1 MSKKSSTE
9 KKTKAK
15 AAAPAPEATK
25 IPKGGANVVNLPTE
39 SISPRKGFNPRTDLG
54 EMRELK
60 ASLREHGL
68 IAPITVCPTKAGA
81 DSYFIIAGH
90 RRHAAWAE
98 LGKANIPAVVRDI
111 AIDSPEAFQIAMS
124 ENSDEARTPLS
135 ADDQTAAFTRLLEQ
149 FGGEGH
155 EVEVA
160 KVAGYSAATV
170 KRALRYA
177 LVPKQV
183 REKVAKGDIGRTVA
197 LATLDIP
204 EEVREKVISKIAA
217 GTTERDVRTLANEA
231 KADMRKGGKDVERKT
246 TDGRASRHNV
256 PFGQDEGKIATPRG
270 ARESADMRRKLTALV
285 LNCEADVEEA
295 KTTDEQVAARVALT
309 AARAALAA
317 LYWLAGITGELIEQ
331 LADTKAEVALDD
343 KSFLAAE
350 ERGKGIIIAAAEEAQ
365 AAAKAK
371 ADEETKPEKS
381 KTGKIEKNKG
391 KDKAKAKAKAAKA
404 KAEADG
410 DDE

>member
-1 MSKKSSTE
+1 MSKKNKTE
-9 KKTKAK
+9 KKAKTAPEK
-15 AAAPAPEATK
+15 AAAPVAK
-25 IPKGGANVVNLPTE
+25 LPKGGANVVNLPTE
-39 SISPRKGFNPRTDLG
+39 SVSSRKGFNPRSDLG

-68 IAPITVCPTKAGA
+68 ICPITVCPTKPGA
-81 DSYFIIAGH
+81 DTYYVIAGH

-155 EVEVA
+155 EAEVA

-231 KADMRKGGKDVERKT
+231 KAGLKKEGKDAERKT
-246 TDGRASRHNV
+246 TEGKASRHNV
-256 PFGQDEGKIATPRG
+256 PFGQDENALATPRG
-270 ARESADMRRKLTALV
+270 ARECADMRRKLTALV
-285 LNCEADVEEA
+285 LNAEADVEEA
-295 KTTDEQVAARVALT
+295 KGEEKATAQANLT

-317 LYWLAGITGELIEQ
+317 LYWVAGISSELLEQ
-331 LADTKAEVALDD
+331 QGDTSATVALDD

-350 ERGKGIIIAAAEEAQ
+350 KRGKAIIVAAAEEAQ
-365 AAAKAK
+365 AAAKAEEKEEK
-371 ADEETKPEKS
+371 AAEAKRE
-381 KTGKIEKNKG
+381 KTGKIEK
-391 KDKAKAKAKAAKA
+391 KAKAKAKAKGD
-404 KAEADG
+404 DG
-410 DDE
+410 DDD